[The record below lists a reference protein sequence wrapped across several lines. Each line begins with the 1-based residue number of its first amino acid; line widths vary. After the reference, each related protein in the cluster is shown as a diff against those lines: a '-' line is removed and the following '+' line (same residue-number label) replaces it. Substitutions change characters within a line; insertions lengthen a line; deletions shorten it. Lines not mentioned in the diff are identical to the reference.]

1 MKAPAPRRIP
11 LLSGIATKVAVF
23 AATLVVFTAVTVGVL
38 QYRQHAAYWQDHER
52 QRLDFGL
59 RQAAQNLLNLVETA
73 RRQAL
78 VLAGTPP
85 IQRIASATKFDG
97 VDPFSGDGIETWK
110 DRLTQIFLSLARSNP
125 ELLQIRYIQLADN
138 GRELVRVDR
147 IGPKVVAIPDEK
159 LQQKGDRDYVTGT
172 FDAPLGSVRLFGIDL
187 NREHGAVE
195 IPKKP
200 VLRVGTPIY
209 DETGRAFG
217 LIVLNIDMRPVLAK
231 LPTNFASG
239 RTFYVTNERG
249 DYLVHPDAEKTFAF
263 DFGGQNRL
271 QNDIPQVG
279 ALFDPVGG
287 GGQEKPGQVSGI
299 LNDSI
304 AAFHKV
310 YFDASDPDRFL
321 MMAAFTPV
329 SRVFAEDAA
338 SRNKTIAISG
348 ALAIVGAL
356 LAIFAA
362 SLIVRPLKRLT
373 GATGQLV
380 QGHALEEIDIPTDRP
395 DEVGE
400 LGRAFRKMAVTLRF
414 REEMLTE
421 KQENIQAIL
430 ETAVSPIIVIDEKGR
445 IVDANP
451 ATTTLFGYP
460 SETLLGSNVSMLMTA
475 EDRAAHDGH
484 LERYCKGSKPNI
496 MSSGREV
503 LARHADGRTVPIHLA
518 VSEVRRDGCR
528 LFVGILT
535 DLSERYRS
543 ERLKDEF
550 VSTVSHELRTPLTS
564 IKGSL
569 GLLKADVLGDLS
581 PQAKSMISI
590 AHANC
595 DRLVRLINDMLDI
608 EKIQA
613 GKITYDFK
621 RIDLIPFLERT
632 IEANRS
638 YGEEFNVVVRLEPGA
653 PWVQVQADRD
663 RLAQVLTNL
672 LSNAVKHSPSGGTV
686 EVRVAVD
693 GDQVRVSVVDDGPGI
708 PADFRGKIFGKFCQ
722 ADSADNRQRGGS
734 GLGLSIAKAIVE
746 DHGGTI
752 GYDTETGKGT
762 EFHFDLPALPPSI
775 AGLPQPGGN
784 EDAARILICEDE
796 PDMRALLK
804 LIVERMGF
812 STQTCANAAEA
823 KELLQ
828 QHRFA
833 AMTLDLE
840 MPGQNG
846 LHLLSELRRDSKTRN
861 LPVIVVSAFADG
873 SASDTAEN
881 RMDHVDWLAKPID
894 VAQLKLFVGRAAN
907 PRSDLAPRIL
917 HVEDN
922 EDHRSII
929 EAVIGDRAQVD
940 FASSIRQA
948 RQKLLIN
955 GYDIVILDLELP
967 DGHGQELLPMIEAIG
982 EERPHVLVFS
992 GSDLPVFLREDID
1005 QSFVK
1010 SQATTTAIREGI
1022 AALLHSR
1029 NGFDETET
1037 DADRRVGEHMAG
1049 E

>member
-1 MKAPAPRRIP
+1 MTVPGARRIP

-38 QYRQHAAYWQDHER
+38 QYRQHVAYWQDHER

-73 RRQAL
+73 RRQTLA
-78 VLAGTPP
+78 LAGTPP
-85 IQRIASATKFDG
+85 IQRIASATKYGG
-97 VDPFSGDGIETWK
+97 VDPFSGDDIKTWK

-125 ELLQIRYIQLADN
+125 ELLQIRYIAVAEN
-138 GRELVRVDR
+138 GKELVRVDR
-147 IGPKVVAIPDEK
+147 RGPKVVAIANEE
-159 LQQKGDRDYVTGT
+159 LQNKGDRDYVTGT
-172 FDAPLGSVRLFGIDL
+172 LSAPVGSVRLFGIDL
-187 NREHGAVE
+187 NREHGEIE

-209 DETGRAFG
+209 DEAGSPFG

-239 RTFYVTNERG
+239 RSLYVTNESG
-249 DYLVHPDAEKTFAF
+249 DYLVHPDVEKTFAF
-263 DFGGQNRL
+263 DFGGEVRL
-271 QNDIPQVG
+271 QNDIPEIRN
-279 ALFDPVGG
+279 LFDPAGDA
-287 GGQEKPGQVSGI
+287 GQDKPGQLPAI
-299 LNDSI
+299 LNDSV

-310 YFDASDPDRFL
+310 YFDASDPNRFL

-348 ALAIVGAL
+348 ALAIVGGL

-362 SLIVRPLKRLT
+362 GLIVRPLKRLT
-373 GATGQLV
+373 GATAQLV

-400 LGRAFRKMAVTLRF
+400 LGRAFRNMAVTLRA
-414 REEMLTE
+414 REDKLKE

-430 ETAVSPIIVIDEKGR
+430 ETAVSPIIVIDENGT

-451 ATTTLFGYP
+451 ATSTLFGY
-460 SETLLGSNVSMLMTA
+460 SAQQLIGSDITILMTS
-475 EDRAAHDGH
+475 EDREKHSQYMQERHDSPIF
-484 LERYCKGSKPNI
+484 KKN
-496 MSSGREV
+496 GREA
-503 LARHADGRTVPIHLA
+503 LARHADGKTIPIHLA
-518 VSEVRRDGCR
+518 VSEVRRDGRR
-528 LFVGILT
+528 LFVGIVT

-590 AHANC
+590 AHTNC

-621 RIDLIPFLERT
+621 RIDLVPFLERT

-638 YGEEFNVVVRLEPGA
+638 YGEEFNVVIRLQSSA

-672 LSNAVKHSPSGGTV
+672 LSNAVKHSPSGGIV

-693 GDQVRVSVVDDGPGI
+693 ADQVRVSVVDNGPGI

-752 GYDTETGKGT
+752 GYDTEVGKGT
-762 EFHFDLPALPPSI
+762 EFHFDLPALPPSA
-775 AGLPQPGGN
+775 AGLPQPGGD
-784 EDAARILICEDE
+784 EAAPRILICEDE
-796 PDMRALLK
+796 PDMRGLLK

-846 LHLLSELRRDSKTRN
+846 LHLLSELRRDPKTRN

-873 SASDTAEN
+873 SASDAGEN

-922 EDHRSII
+922 EDHRDII

-955 GYDIVILDLELP
+955 SYEIVILDLELP

-982 EERPHVLVFS
+982 GDRPHVLVFS
-992 GSDLPVFLREDID
+992 GSDLPAFLRPDID
-1005 QSFVK
+1005 RSFVK

-1022 AALLHSR
+1022 AELLNTR
-1029 NGFDETET
+1029 NGVDETET
-1037 DADRRVGEHMAG
+1037 EAGHRLGEQMAG

>member
-1 MKAPAPRRIP
+1 MRAPVARRIP

-23 AATLVVFTAVTVGVL
+23 AATLVVLTAVTVGVL

-85 IQRIASATKFDG
+85 IQRIASATRFDG
-97 VDPFSGDGIETWK
+97 VDPFSGDSIETWK

-125 ELLQIRYIQLADN
+125 ELLQIRYIQLADG

-147 IGPKVVAIPDEK
+147 NGPKVEAIADEG
-159 LQQKGDRDYVTGT
+159 LQEKGDRDYVTGT
-172 FDAPLGSVRLFGIDL
+172 LGTPVGSVHLFGIDL
-187 NREHGAVE
+187 NREHGE
-195 IPKKP
+195 IEVPKKP

-209 DETGRAFG
+209 DEAGAQFG
-217 LIVLNIDMRPVLAK
+217 LIVLNVDMRPVLAK

-239 RTFYVTNERG
+239 RTFYLTNERG
-249 DYLVHPDAEKTFAF
+249 DYLVHPDPEKTFAF
-263 DFGGQNRL
+263 DFGGRSRIQ
-271 QNDIPQVG
+271 DDTPQVRS
-279 ALFDPVGG
+279 LFDPVGETS
-287 GGQEKPGQVSGI
+287 QDKPGQLPTI
-299 LNDSI
+299 LNDSV

-329 SRVFAEDAA
+329 SRVFAEDATA
-338 SRNKTIAISG
+338 RNETIAISG
-348 ALAIVGAL
+348 ALAIIGGL

-362 SLIVRPLKRLT
+362 GLIVRPLKRLT
-373 GATGQLV
+373 RATGQLV
-380 QGHALEEIDIPTDRP
+380 QGHALEEIDIPACRA

-400 LGRAFRKMAVTLRF
+400 LGRAFRNMAVTLRA
-414 REEMLTE
+414 REELLLE
-421 KQENIQAIL
+421 KQENIEAIL
-430 ETAVSPIIVIDEKGR
+430 ETAVSPIIVIDERGT
-445 IVDANP
+445 IENANP

-460 SETLLGSNVSMLMTA
+460 PEKLLGSNVSMLMTA
-475 EDRAAHDGH
+475 GDRAAHDGY
-484 LERYCKGSKPNI
+484 LERYRNGNKPNV

-518 VSEVRRDGCR
+518 VSEVRRDGHR

-581 PQAKSMISI
+581 PQAKSMITI
-590 AHANC
+590 AHTNC

-632 IEANRS
+632 IEANRA
-638 YGEEFNVVVRLEPGA
+638 YGEEFNVVIRLEPGA
-653 PWVQVQADRD
+653 PWTQVQADRD

-672 LSNAVKHSPSGGTV
+672 LSNAVKHSPSGGVV
-686 EVRVAVD
+686 EVRVSVD
-693 GDQVRVSVVDDGPGI
+693 GDRVRVSVVDKGPGI

-722 ADSADNRQRGGS
+722 ADSADNRRRGGS

-752 GYDTETGKGT
+752 GYETETDKGT

-775 AGLPQPGGN
+775 AGLPQPSGD
-784 EDAARILICEDE
+784 EDAPRILICEDE
-796 PDMRALLK
+796 PDMRGLLK

-812 STQTCANAAEA
+812 STQTCANTAEA
-823 KELLQ
+823 KELLE

-846 LHLLSELRRDSKTRN
+846 LHLLSELRRDPKTRN

-873 SASDTAEN
+873 PAGDAGEN

-894 VAQLKLFVGRAAN
+894 VAQFKLLVDRAAN

-922 EDHRSII
+922 EDHRDII
-929 EAVIGDRAQVD
+929 DAAIGNQAQVD

-955 GYDIVILDLELP
+955 GYDIVILDLDLP

-982 EERPHVLVFS
+982 EDRPHVLVFS

-1005 QSFVK
+1005 QSFIK
-1010 SQATTTAIREGI
+1010 SQATVTAIREGI

-1029 NGFDETET
+1029 TDRDETET
-1037 DADRRVGEHMAG
+1037 EPGQRVGEHTAG